1 MSHDPFDQPA
11 VHPNSSPTSASTAYS
26 AGMGVDGQAADLI
39 ETGVWKKVLIGAVV
53 TPVVVGGMT
62 RRFMVRNADKQYD
75 FDPIAIALLLVL
87 SSVVGGLLGAL
98 LAWKDRVEYRRA
110 NNLPISFPSKLLF
123 GYGIISLVLVWV
135 PIAIFGTLLV
145 LVLTL

>member
-1 MSHDPFDQPA
+1 M
-11 VHPNSSPTSASTAYS
+11 NSNASPVAASTAYS
-26 AGMGVDGQAADLI
+26 AGVGVDDQAADLI
-39 ETGVWKKVLIGAVV
+39 QTSVWKKVLIGAVV
-53 TPVVVGGMT
+53 TPVCVGGLT
-62 RRFMVRNADKQYD
+62 RKFMVRNADKQYD
-75 FDPIAIALLLVL
+75 FDPIAIGLLLVL

-123 GYGIISLVLVWV
+123 GYGILSLVLVWV
-135 PIAIFGTLLV
+135 PIAILGTLLV

>member
-1 MSHDPFDQPA
+1 
-11 VHPNSSPTSASTAYS
+11 
-26 AGMGVDGQAADLI
+26 MGVDGQAADLI

-75 FDPIAIALLLVL
+75 FDPIAIGLLLVL

-98 LAWKDRVEYRRA
+98 LAWKDRVEYRQA

-135 PIAIFGTLLV
+135 PIAIFGTLFV

>member
-1 MSHDPFDQPA
+1 
-11 VHPNSSPTSASTAYS
+11 
-26 AGMGVDGQAADLI
+26 MGVDGQAADLI

-75 FDPIAIALLLVL
+75 LDPIAIGLLLVL